1 MHSVQLQLHLQMLT
15 RYSLGWR
22 VGPSN
27 ELVQLV
33 SGIGYYSRSIHFT
46 MVVKSSLILIGS

>member
-1 MHSVQLQLHLQMLT
+1 MHSVQLKLHLQMLT

-33 SGIGYYSRSIHFT
+33 SGIGY
-46 MVVKSSLILIGS
+46 